1 MLIGLV
7 GFIGSGKGTVSDLLV
22 EKHGFIKESFASPVK
37 DAISVIFGWDR
48 SLLEGDTIQ
57 SRAWREQ
64 PDAYWSKKFGKE
76 FSPRQALQLMGT
88 EAGRGVFGDTL
99 WVSSLEKRLDSDK
112 NYVIAD
118 VRFPNEIETIHDM
131 GGKVIR
137 IKRGQNPEW
146 YNLAFDVNT
155 KKDYYGMATAYPDVH
170 YSEWAWIGS
179 YIDVS
184 LDNNGE
190 LLELERRV
198 DTLLDNLYNKHV
210 EDYDPSEVVS
220 L

>member
-7 GFIGSGKGTVSDLLV
+7 GFAGSGKGTVGDILV
-22 EKHGFIKESFASPVK
+22 NKYEFTKISFADALK
-37 DAISVIFGWDR
+37 DAVSVIFGWDR

-118 VRFPNEIETIHDM
+118 VRFPNEIKAIQKA
-131 GGKVIR
+131 GGKVFR
-137 IKRGQNPEW
+137 INRGPLPDW
-146 YNLAFDVNT
+146 YDYALAVNRGPRHIGWALS
-155 KKDYYGMATAYPDVH
+155 KDQMAKLKIHP
-170 YSEWAWIGS
+170 SEWSWIGRKF
-179 YIDVS
+179 DAE
-184 LDNNGE
+184 LDNNGTFDS
-190 LLELERRV
+190 LFDQLK
-198 DTLLDNLYNKHV
+198 NLVQDLPGAKG
-210 EDYDPSEVVS
+210 DPAS
-220 L
+220 